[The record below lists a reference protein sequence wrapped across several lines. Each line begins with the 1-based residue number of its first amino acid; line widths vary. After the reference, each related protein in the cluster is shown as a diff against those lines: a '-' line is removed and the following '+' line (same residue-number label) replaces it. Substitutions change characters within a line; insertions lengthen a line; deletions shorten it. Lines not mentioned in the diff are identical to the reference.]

1 MHNRTAGQRK
11 EEGGGRRKEEEGGR
25 RRKEGGRR
33 KGDGGRRT
41 EEMCERERNGEEKGR
56 KVSRW
61 MEHHKIFL
69 LELTA
74 YSCESEIPD
83 PARSFVSYYLESNI
97 CKQQQHI

>member
-25 RRKEGGRR
+25 RKEEGGQRR
-33 KGDGGRRT
+33 
-41 EEMCERERNGEEKGR
+41 CVSERNGEEKGR